1 MARACEDVLQHGD
14 RRPRHGWRQGGLPIA
29 GIRRRDGSQS
39 YLHHPRDVLP
49 RTHDTTELLD
59 GCPDRSIDQLRSDYS
74 TEFIEEF
81 SAGYLAPYILDQPV
95 QADEFENS
103 REFTEQIIAWATA
116 AVTRRDRVTS

>member
-1 MARACEDVLQHGD
+1 MDRARSGPLQQRNRHPGD
-14 RRPRHGWRQGGLPIA
+14 RWRQGSGPIA

-59 GCPDRSIDQLRSDYS
+59 GCPDRSIERLRADYS

-116 AVTRRDRVTS
+116 AVTRQRP